1 MISVVVVTYNSG
13 KTLKETLDS
22 IYEQTYSD
30 IELIISDDGSKDD
43 TLEIS
48 KTWMN
53 AYAVRFLKVQ
63 ILESENS
70 GVALNCNRGIF
81 AASGDYIQIIAGDDI
96 LLPEALEM
104 KLNYAQKHN
113 LKAVFCKTE
122 PFGDNVEKVE
132 KMRAFCERGYKIISL
147 GYESQREAILVDNY
161 IAGPSGGFYDAEF
174 IKGIKGYDERYPMLE
189 DYPFIYHFI
198 YMGYEIRMIDTV
210 LSKYRISDGS
220 LCNGENTPMSASY
233 TKFFFRERLCEMIKE
248 KKFLLA
254 IYQTLRFSHGLLKR
268 KLKKLSLKH

>member
-1 MISVVVVTYNSG
+1 MISVVVVTYNSAR
-13 KTLKETLDS
+13 TLKETLNS
-22 IYEQTYSD
+22 IYEQTYKD
-30 IELIISDDGSKDD
+30 IELIISDDGSKDE

-48 KTWMN
+48 KEWIN
-53 AYAVRFLKVQ
+53 SYAARFSKTQL
-63 ILESENS
+63 IESENS

-96 LLPEALEM
+96 LLPEALAV
-104 KLNYAQKHN
+104 KINYAKKHN

-122 PFGDNVEKVE
+122 PFGSNPEKVE
-132 KMRAFCERGYKIISL
+132 NMKSFCERGYKIISS
-147 GYESQREAILVDNY
+147 GYESQKDAILEDNY

-174 IKGIKGYDERYPMLE
+174 IKGIKGFDERYPMLE

-220 LCNGENTPMSASY
+220 LCMKTGSPMMVSY
-233 TKFFFRERLCEMIKE
+233 IRFFFRERLAEMLKE
-248 KKFLLA
+248 KKFHLA
-254 IYQTLRFSHGLLKR
+254 VRQTVRLTR
-268 KLKKLSLKH
+268 KLLIQRLKLYR